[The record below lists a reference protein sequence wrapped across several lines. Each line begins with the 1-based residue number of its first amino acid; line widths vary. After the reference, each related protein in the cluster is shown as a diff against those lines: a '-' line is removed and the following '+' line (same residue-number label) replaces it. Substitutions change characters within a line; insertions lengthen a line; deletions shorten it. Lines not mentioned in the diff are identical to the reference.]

1 MNRKPRNYWTKER
14 CHEIAL
20 KYEHKRDFK
29 KNNCSCYG
37 AAQNHGWI
45 DEICGHMKPLN
56 NAYRRCIYSIEF
68 IESKSVYV
76 GLTYSMEVR
85 QAKRR
90 TKASDSVTKYI
101 YETGYEPIIK
111 QLTDYLPVVDAI
123 KLEEEYLQQY
133 KNNGWNILN
142 RAKTGGIGCPDRKH
156 RYSDLEYVKTLI
168 PEYKSVIDLMNR
180 NNALYLKIRD
190 YGWRDI
196 IYPMLNYKKRYPT
209 SFWTKE
215 NLIEYS
221 KKFNTA
227 KEFEKEFIVACRIAR
242 KNGWFNE
249 IKIINKWK

>member
-1 MNRKPRNYWTKER
+1 MSRKYWTLEKCR
-14 CHEIAL
+14 EIAL
-20 KYEHKRDFK
+20 KYENKRDFR
-29 KNNCSCYG
+29 NNDGPCYC
-37 AAQNHGWI
+37 AAIKHGWVDKI
-45 DEICGHMKPLN
+45 SAHMKPLN
-56 NAYRRCIYSIEF
+56 NAHYRCIYSIEF
-68 IESKSVYV
+68 IESKSVYG

-85 QAKRR
+85 QAKRKNR
-90 TKASDSVTKYI
+90 ANDTVTMYI
-101 YETGYEPIIK
+101 HKTGYQPIIK
-111 QLTDYLPVVDAI
+111 QLTDYVVVEKAM
-123 KLEEEYLQQY
+123 KLEEEYLQEY

-142 RAKTGGIGCPDRKH
+142 RAKTGGIGWCHRKH

-168 PEYKSVIDLMNR
+168 PEYKSVGDLMNR

-227 KEFEKEFIVACRIAR
+227 KEFEKEFIVACRIAH